1 MVPILFLTDELFF
14 FFGVVDYLLELQ
26 RLSSLRLATR
36 VYQLQLAISEAA
48 WRENTSHWTP
58 SLATNDYV
66 IM

>member
-1 MVPILFLTDELFF
+1 MVPFLFLSGSER
-14 FFGVVDYLLELQ
+14 VANHLLELQ
-26 RLSSLRLATR
+26 SRQGFLSATR

-58 SLATNDYV
+58 SLATNDCV